1 MAASRALV
9 LTGLAVALVTG
20 CVVGVAFG
28 TTNLEAST
36 LLKALFTDSEDP
48 AVDVIVRSLRAPRVV
63 AAMVAGACLGA
74 AGSLLQS
81 ATRNPLG
88 DPQLFGLGGGAAIVQ
103 ALALAGVVT
112 VGPWGLTSLSVLAAL
127 AGALLIFLLASR
139 ENLTPAR
146 LALIG
151 VSMGALT
158 LAIAGA
164 ILTHARVFSLQ
175 ALALFSGSLANR
187 SWEDVMSA
195 IPFLALGI
203 VLAVLAAGRL
213 NLLVLGDR
221 LAGHLGAGPKTTR
234 FMALASAGVLAGAG
248 VALAGVV
255 GFVGLLTPHVVRL
268 LMGSDARTVMAVSV
282 PTGAL
287 VVLYSDQ
294 VSRLAF
300 MPSEI
305 PVGLVTTVLG
315 APLMIWVARRIL

>member
-1 MAASRALV
+1 M
-9 LTGLAVALVTG
+9 
-20 CVVGVAFG
+20 
-28 TTNLEAST
+28 
-36 LLKALFTDSEDP
+36 
-48 AVDVIVRSLRAPRVV
+48 IVHSFRIPRVV
-63 AAMVAGACLGA
+63 AALVVGACLGV

-103 ALALAGVVT
+103 ALAMAGAL
-112 VGPWGLTSLSVLAAL
+112 GAEPWMVTSLSVAA
-127 AGALLIFLLASR
+127 AVVGALLIFLLALR

-151 VSMGALT
+151 VSIGALT
-158 LAIAGA
+158 VAMAAA
-164 ILTHARVFSLQ
+164 ILMHSRVFSLQ

-187 SWEDVMSA
+187 TWDDVRPVL
-195 IPFLALGI
+195 PFLALG
-203 VLAVLAAGRL
+203 LAMAVVAAGRL

-221 LAGHLGAGPKTTR
+221 LAAHLGANPRGTR
-234 FMALASAGVLAGAG
+234 LVALVSAGVLAGAG
-248 VALAGVV
+248 VSLAGVV

-268 LMGSDARTVMAVSV
+268 ILGNDARMVMAVSI

-294 VSRLAF
+294 VSRLAL
-300 MPSEI
+300 MPVEI

-315 APLMIWVARRIL
+315 APLMIWVARRLQ

>member
-1 MAASRALV
+1 
-9 LTGLAVALVTG
+9 VTG
-20 CVVGVAFG
+20 CVIGVAFG

-36 LLKALFTDSEDP
+36 LLKALFTDSGDP

-103 ALALAGVVT
+103 ALALAGVVA

-187 SWEDVMSA
+187 SWEDVMPA

-234 FMALASAGVLAGAG
+234 FVALASAGVLAGAG

>member
-1 MAASRALV
+1 M
-9 LTGLAVALVTG
+9 
-20 CVVGVAFG
+20 
-28 TTNLEAST
+28 
-36 LLKALFTDSEDP
+36 
-48 AVDVIVRSLRAPRVV
+48 DVIVRSLRVPRVV

-103 ALALAGVVT
+103 ALALAGVFR

-127 AGALLIFLLASR
+127 GGALLIFLLASR

-151 VSMGALT
+151 VSIGALT
-158 LAIAGA
+158 LAIAAA

-175 ALALFSGSLANR
+175 ALALFSGSLADR
-187 SWEDVMSA
+187 SWTDVTPV
-195 IPFLALGI
+195 IPFLVLGVALAI
-203 VLAVLAAGRL
+203 VAAGRL

-221 LAGHLGAGPKTTR
+221 ISRQLGANPKKTR
-234 FMALASAGVLAGAG
+234 LLAMVSAGVLAGAG

-268 LMGSDARTVMAVSV
+268 LMGSDARIVMAVSV
-282 PTGAL
+282 PAGAL
-287 VVLYSDQ
+287 VVLYADQ

>member
-1 MAASRALV
+1 M
-9 LTGLAVALVTG
+9 
-20 CVVGVAFG
+20 
-28 TTNLEAST
+28 
-36 LLKALFTDSEDP
+36 
-48 AVDVIVRSLRAPRVV
+48 DVIVRSLRLPRVV
-63 AAMVAGACLGA
+63 AAMVVGACLGA

-127 AGALLIFLLASR
+127 AGGLLIFLLASR

-151 VSMGALT
+151 VSIGALT
-158 LAIAGA
+158 LAVAGA
-164 ILTHARVFSLQ
+164 VLTHARVFSLQ

-187 SWEDVMSA
+187 SWEDVMPA

-203 VLAVLAAGRL
+203 ALAVVAAGRL
-213 NLLVLGDR
+213 NFLVLGDR
-221 LAGHLGAGPKTTR
+221 LAGQLGASPKSTR
-234 FMALASAGVLAGAG
+234 FVALVSAGILAGVG

-255 GFVGLLTPHVVRL
+255 GFVGLLSPHVVRL
-268 LMGSDARTVMAVSV
+268 LVGSDARTVMAVSV

>member
-1 MAASRALV
+1 M
-9 LTGLAVALVTG
+9 TG

>member
-1 MAASRALV
+1 M
-9 LTGLAVALVTG
+9 
-20 CVVGVAFG
+20 
-28 TTNLEAST
+28 
-36 LLKALFTDSEDP
+36 
-48 AVDVIVRSLRAPRVV
+48 DVIVRSLRAPRVV

-103 ALALAGVVT
+103 ALALAGVVA

-127 AGALLIFLLASR
+127 ASALLIFLLASR

-187 SWEDVMSA
+187 SWEDVMPA

-234 FMALASAGVLAGAG
+234 FVALASAGVLAGAG